1 MILILDDHPL
11 SRQGLCSVISM
22 LKPDEEV
29 MHASRVRESIALM
42 QGNSIDLVMVDLN
55 LGKENGFDFVVWV
68 KENQASVKIAIIT
81 SSSRQSDF
89 IYAQELGVDAY
100 VLKDAFIDDLMYGLR
115 VVERGGKFYSTSLID
130 RMNQNIEEK
139 NVLSVLTIREMDVL
153 SLLGEGYSNG
163 KIAQTLFI
171 SEGTVKKHISNIL
184 SKLQLNSRMEAM
196 LLARSN
202 SLSVQ
207 SAISRSLRSDL
218 RKGEC

>member
-29 MHASRVRESIALM
+29 MHASKVRESIALM

-100 VLKDAFIDDLMYGLR
+100 VLKDAFIDDLMYGLK

-139 NVLSVLTIREMDVL
+139 NILSVLTVREMDVL
-153 SLLGEGYSNG
+153 SLLGEGYSNS